1 MLHHVASYQ
10 LYRAVADPDCRHRRE
25 RALWA
30 VRKKVMALDYVL
42 AHRGE
47 RFLATSAQKLAFFSG
62 ELSLSPSCFPSK
74 AYRATGSDRLTRRY
88 FVDRFPIHVAGDDA
102 GRFPVVSF
110 CYIDDGLSLSGFK
123 TYLDRYRTLL
133 AVLGRF
139 RIVVASPGEYRRP
152 RAERVFSAFA
162 AALKQRRAEILVD
175 VGAKRRDY
183 FRVRYALEY
192 KEYEGITKADLDRFR
207 RLRAKLEGAEI
218 DSDYESWKLDV
229 GNSTANPR
237 RGWASIGSPFDPTFS
252 VSLLDHDYRQFFGV

>member
-47 RFLATSAQKLAFFSG
+47 RFLATGAQKLAFFSG

-74 AYRATGSDRLTRRY
+74 AYRVTGSDRLTRRY
-88 FVDRFPIHVAGDDA
+88 FVDRFPIHVASDDA

-123 TYLDRYRTLL
+123 TYLDRYQTLL

-139 RIVVASPGEYRRP
+139 RIVVASPGEYRRS
-152 RAERVFSAFA
+152 RAERVSSAFGA
-162 AALKQRRAEILVD
+162 VLKQRRAEIIANLES
-175 VGAKRRDY
+175 KRRDY
-183 FRVRYALEY
+183 FRVRYAFERKDY
-192 KEYEGITKADLDRFR
+192 RGITKADLDRFR
-207 RLRAKLEGAEI
+207 RLRNELESAEI
-218 DSDYESWKLDV
+218 DADYESWKRD
-229 GNSTANPR
+229 GDSSTATSGREWVP
-237 RGWASIGSPFDPTFS
+237 SDSPFDPIFS
-252 VSLLDHDYRQFFGV
+252 FSLLDHDYQQFFGV